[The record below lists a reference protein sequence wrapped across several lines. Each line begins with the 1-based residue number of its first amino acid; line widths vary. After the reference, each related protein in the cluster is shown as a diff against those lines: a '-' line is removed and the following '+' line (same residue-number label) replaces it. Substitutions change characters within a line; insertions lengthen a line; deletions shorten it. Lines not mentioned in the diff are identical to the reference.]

1 MEKLFSALLI
11 VLIKKI
17 SVTKSVGL
25 PRDRQQ
31 PAVITQW
38 LDGSYWLT
46 PELLALYKLGFL

>member
-1 MEKLFSALLI
+1 MEKLFPALLI

-31 PAVITQW
+31 PAVVTQW
-38 LDGSYWLT
+38 LGGSHWLT

>member
-46 PELLALYKLGFL
+46 PELLALHKLGFL